1 MKKITRKLITLIAIT
16 IVLANLLSGIINLFT
31 EGIGKGY
38 TYETYD
44 GKYKFTYV
52 PSKGG
57 KFERVKTYF
66 EFLQEDDPH
75 YKGTEL
81 FRTFERKPLQFWNWY
96 SYMFSEAYS
105 FQYRELSKG
114 SVHYR
119 GLEKQ

>member
-1 MKKITRKLITLIAIT
+1 MKRSIAKLIILLVII
-16 IVLANLLSGIINLFT
+16 ICISNLLSGLINLVT

-96 SYMFSEAYS
+96 SYMLSEAYS

>member
-1 MKKITRKLITLIAIT
+1 MKRIIRSVLTLSLIT
-16 IVLANLLSGIINLFT
+16 IVLANLLSGLINLT
-31 EGIGKGY
+31 AEGIGKGY

-81 FRTFERKPLQFWNWY
+81 FRTFERKPLNFGTGILTCFQKHIAFNTE
-96 SYMFSEAYS
+96 SYPKAVFIT
-105 FQYRELSKG
+105 G
-114 SVHYR
+114 D
-119 GLEKQ
+119 